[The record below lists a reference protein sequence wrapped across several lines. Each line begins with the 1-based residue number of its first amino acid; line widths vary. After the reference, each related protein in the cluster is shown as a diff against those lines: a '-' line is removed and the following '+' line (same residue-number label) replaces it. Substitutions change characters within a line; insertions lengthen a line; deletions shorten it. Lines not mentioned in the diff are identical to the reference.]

1 VEGCSRLR
9 QSDSINIKARDIMSL
24 ICIERRCVHA
34 TKNADD
40 DNLNEV
46 QCFVN
51 AFNSL
56 LNFVAGGL

>member
-1 VEGCSRLR
+1 MEGCSRLL
-9 QSDSINIKARDIMSL
+9 QSDSINIKAHDIMSL
-24 ICIERRCVHA
+24 ICIERRRVYA
-34 TKNADD
+34 TKNAD

-56 LNFVAGGL
+56 LNWVAGGL